1 LRDVFLE
8 ETKDVAMAMY
18 SKEAAARV
26 AARIDAVAGFDT
38 LDEAA
43 LLALARRDG
52 LTVLLTQ
59 RRLQLPILHVQGAVT
74 VYRLT
79 G

>member
-1 LRDVFLE
+1 
-8 ETKDVAMAMY
+8 
-18 SKEAAARV
+18 V
-26 AARIDAVAGFDT
+26 AARIDAVAGFDS

-52 LTVLLTQ
+52 LTVLVTQ

-79 G
+79 A